1 MEIIR
6 EVSENKICYFD
17 FRVCELVIGPG
28 AS

>member
-6 EVSENKICYFD
+6 EEPENKICYLD
-17 FRVCELVIGPG
+17 FRVCELAIGPG